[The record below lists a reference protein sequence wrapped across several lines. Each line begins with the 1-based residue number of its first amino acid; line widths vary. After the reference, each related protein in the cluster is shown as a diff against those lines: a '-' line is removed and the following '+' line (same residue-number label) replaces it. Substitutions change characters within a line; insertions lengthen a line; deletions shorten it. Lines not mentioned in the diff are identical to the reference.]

1 MADLSA
7 GARDPLRFLRR
18 HETGLLLAIV
28 LVIGLTTLLDSQHNY
43 WRDPRTNGVQI
54 MRQTS
59 LLGIF
64 ALGSAIV
71 IISGGIDLSSGSVIC
86 FSGTICATLLLLL
99 APERMRGG
107 DAPID
112 LSVLTL
118 AIVGTLAV
126 GFLIGSLHA
135 WLITVVKLPPFI
147 ATLATLVGLRSLA
160 WAICE
165 NVTKATLGGRSS
177 QIQIFDPRFRYL
189 ATSVW
194 IPAVIFA
201 VLAVCAWVMLSR
213 TVLGRHLYA
222 LGGNEEA
229 ARLSGV
235 RTDRLKWF
243 AYCFSAILSSIAGIL
258 YICEVSVA
266 DPQTL
271 GMGYE
276 LNAIAAAVV
285 GGCSLQGGLG
295 TVEGTVLGTIFLR
308 TVIDGVAK
316 VIKTG
321 SKVYEGLIVGVVVV
335 FAVAL
340 SQTGKLRGREGF
352 FAGPLGLV
360 AAINVSLFA
369 GVMAV
374 LVGPTFVAAPIEL
387 LNDVT
392 KRLIGTTLIKGQTTL
407 SAPVLGVWVACS
419 LFALF
424 LLARSSLRTRNR
436 NLARVILGLAIFG
449 VYFALDF
456 GLPAY
461 QMHRATVAVE
471 NAGGKIET
479 QDNGDVRVEFEGTAL
494 DDVTLKSLGDSLRSL
509 HVAELSLAG
518 TNVTDDGMD
527 SLATLTT
534 LKRLDLSRTK
544 VDRGGTRTLGRALPD
559 LDITQ

>member
-1 MADLSA
+1 MLDPN
-7 GARDPLRFLRR
+7 GGEGGPLRFLRR

-28 LVIGLTTLLDSQHNY
+28 LVIGVTTLLDSQHNY
-43 WRDPRTNGVQI
+43 WRDPWTNSVQI

-64 ALGSAIV
+64 ALGSAVV

-99 APERMRGG
+99 APEQMRGG
-107 DAPID
+107 NAVIGLP
-112 LSVLTL
+112 TL
-118 AIVGTLAV
+118 ALAIGGTLV
-126 GFLIGSLHA
+126 IGFLIGSLHA
-135 WLITVVKLPPFI
+135 WLITVVQLPPFI
-147 ATLATLVGLRSLA
+147 ATLATLVGLRSFA

-201 VLAVCAWVMLSR
+201 LLAIAAWVMLSR

-243 AYCFSAILSSIAGIL
+243 AYCFSAVLSSIAGIL

-340 SQTGKLRGREGF
+340 SQTSKLRGREGF
-352 FAGPLGLV
+352 FAGPLGFV
-360 AAINVSLFA
+360 AAINLSLFA
-369 GVMAV
+369 GVIAV
-374 LVGPTFVAAPIEL
+374 LIGPTLAEGKTA
-387 LNDVT
+387 LN
-392 KRLIGTTLIKGQTTL
+392 G
-407 SAPVLGVWVACS
+407 PVLGAWTACS
-419 LFALF
+419 LFAL
-424 LLARSSLRTRNR
+424 LLFVRTQLQGNR
-436 NLARVILGLAIFG
+436 RRLGAVVLGFAVLAT
-449 VYFALDF
+449 YFALDR
-456 GLPAY
+456 GLPTY
-461 QMHRATVAVE
+461 QLRVARAAIE
-471 NAGGKIET
+471 KAGGKIAT
-479 QDNGDVRVEFEGTAL
+479 QPNGDVRVDFSGSRL
-494 DDVTLKSLGDSLRSL
+494 DDATLAQLADNFLSL
-509 HVAELSLAG
+509 HTTELSLAG
-518 TNVTDDGMD
+518 TNVSDDGID
-527 SLATLTT
+527 SLGKLTT
-534 LKRLDLSRTK
+534 LKQLDLTGTK
-544 VDRGGTRTLGRALPD
+544 VTRSGTRALGRALPD
-559 LDITQ
+559 VDVTQ